1 MIGEIML
8 RGKVLEIG
16 GLKEKLFVV
25 FKKGIKIVFI
35 LKNNEKNLSDI
46 FEEVKEVI
54 NFIFVLYYE

>member
-1 MIGEIML
+1 MIGEIIL

-16 GLKEKLFVV
+16 GLKEKLFAV